1 MDSNSPILTA
11 AQAAA
16 FEADGYIIVRGFF
29 SDEQIG
35 ILHKMALADTA
46 MDDEASERLDA
57 EGVASKAVLVNDIS
71 DNIYSAFAANER
83 IVAAAEQLMGD
94 EVYHFHHNMMLKEPL
109 VGGAWEWHQDYGYWY
124 DQQHVMFP
132 DMLSVAIGVDRANR
146 DNGCLQVLQGSHKCG
161 RIGHGTVGDQSGADM
176 EKVQAL
182 IDFYK
187 LPVVYAELEPGD
199 GLFFHCNLL
208 HRSDRNRSE
217 NARWMFVCCYNTKH
231 NDKYQTIGAEHPAYS
246 PLPRLPDSRILEIG
260 ADWNRAVS

>member
-1 MDSNSPILTA
+1 M
-11 AQAAA
+11 Q
-16 FEADGYIIVRGFF
+16 
-29 SDEQIG
+29 
-35 ILHKMALADTA
+35 
-46 MDDEASERLDA
+46 
-57 EGVASKAVLVNDIS
+57 SK
-71 DNIYSAFAANER
+71 
-83 IVAAAEQLMGD
+83 
-94 EVYHFHHNMMLKEPL
+94 PL